1 MRPATSASGA
11 GAGRSP
17 SLEGKAGGLL
27 TGQLRRPPDCPSS
40 ESEGQSPP
48 LHARATSAIL
58 EAAAQVRF
66 QPRWRSQTG
75 EPYPTV
81 TVQPKSDLA
90 RLLRMATAR

>member
-1 MRPATSASGA
+1 M
-11 GAGRSP
+11 
-17 SLEGKAGGLL
+17 
-27 TGQLRRPPDCPSS
+27 
-40 ESEGQSPP
+40 
-48 LHARATSAIL
+48 
-58 EAAAQVRF
+58 RF